1 MWEAVGA
8 HERGRLPRAEL
19 DTIEREACPG
29 AGYCAGNFTA
39 NTMAI
44 VVDML
49 GLGIV
54 GDGMI
59 PAAHVEEKD
68 AAAARAGA
76 LAVELAANGTTSKRF
91 LDRRALENA
100 MAGAVASG
108 GSTNG
113 FLHLLAIAREAGVPL
128 DARRARRHQ
137 REHAGARRPR
147 AGRALRRLRPVG
159 GGRDRDADPRADP
172 RAATSTAPRRPST
185 AARSP
190 RRRPARPS
198 PTAR

>member
-1 MWEAVGA
+1 
-8 HERGRLPRAEL
+8 
-19 DTIEREACPG
+19 
-29 AGYCAGNFTA
+29 
-39 NTMAI
+39 MAI

-76 LAVELAANGTTSKRF
+76 VAVELAANGTTSKHF

-113 FLHLLAIAREAGVPL
+113 FLHLLAIARETGVPL
-128 DARRARRHQ
+128 TLDDLAAISARTPVIANLAPGGPWVASDLH
-137 REHAGARRPR
+137 R
-147 AGRALRRLRPVG
+147 AGG
-159 GGRDRDADPRADP
+159 
-172 RAATSTAPRRPST
+172 T
-185 AARSP
+185 
-190 RRRPARPS
+190 
-198 PTAR
+198 

>member
-8 HERGRLPRAEL
+8 HERGRLRRAEL

-39 NTMAI
+39 DTMAI

-59 PAAHVEEKD
+59 PAADVEAKD
-68 AAAARAGA
+68 AAAARTGA
-76 LAVELAANGTTSKRF
+76 LAVRLAEEGATSRRF

-100 MAGAVASG
+100 MAAAVASG

-113 FLHLLAIAREAGVPL
+113 CLHLLAIAREAGVPL
-128 DARRARRHQ
+128 TLD
-137 REHAGARRPR
+137 ELGAIS
-147 AGRALRRLRPVG
+147 ASTPVLANLVP
-159 GGRDRDADPRADP
+159 GGRFVASEMH
-172 RAATSTAPRRPST
+172 AAGGTATLLAELIRRGHVDG
-185 AARSP
+185 AAPTVDGRTLG
-190 RRRPARPS
+190 RGDGRRPAAGR
-198 PTAR
+198 

>member
-8 HERGRLPRAEL
+8 HERGRISRAEL

-49 GLGIV
+49 GLG
-54 GDGMI
+54 DRRRR
-59 PAAHVEEKD
+59 PD
-68 AAAARAGA
+68 PRRARRGEGRGGGA
-76 LAVELAANGTTSKRF
+76 RRRRWPSSWRRGGTTAQRF

-128 DARRARRHQ
+128 TLDELAAIS
-137 REHAGARRPR
+137 ASTPVLADLVPG
-147 AGRALRRLRPVG
+147 GRFVASDLQG
-159 GGRDRDADPRADP
+159 GGRH
-172 RAATSTAPRRPST
+172 
-185 AARSP
+185 
-190 RRRPARPS
+190 RRR
-198 PTAR
+198 